1 MLRPQGLTC
10 DGNVTERPLTP
21 APVSFVKGVTEGGN
35 LEAWTGAGGS
45 KGKMLKI
52 SNKQQIETKLV
63 QEDSRNTQVGV
74 LDICHFL
81 KNAKKIRN

>member
-1 MLRPQGLTC
+1 MFNAPGDQIVMLRPQGLTC

-52 SNKQQIETKLV
+52 SKLMTMLIHLV
-63 QEDSRNTQVGV
+63 QV
-74 LDICHFL
+74 LS
-81 KNAKKIRN
+81 